1 MSDVN
6 NSIAAA
12 LASLTTALSALAI
25 ETARSRGFASALE
38 DRIAALEARAVNQ
51 DNNAPA
57 GPTTTEILRARQL
70 TTFQRAAE
78 LGAGIDARP
87 VRDGQW

>member
-6 NSIAAA
+6 NSIASA
-12 LASLTTALSALAI
+12 LASLTTALTALAI

-57 GPTTTEILRARQL
+57 GPTTTEILRARNL
-70 TTFQRAAE
+70 TTFERV
-78 LGAGIDARP
+78 ARP

>member
-1 MSDVN
+1 MSNVN
-6 NSIAAA
+6 DSIAAA
-12 LASLTTALSALAI
+12 LASLTTALTALAI

-38 DRIAALEARAVNQ
+38 DRISALEARAVNQ

-78 LGAGIDARP
+78 LGAGIDTRL

>member
-12 LASLTTALSALAI
+12 LASLTTAIATLAS
-25 ETARSRGFASALE
+25 ETARARGFTSALE
-38 DRIAALEARAVNQ
+38 ARIAALEAKAAMPTVIPTVVALERR
-51 DNNAPA
+51 
-57 GPTTTEILRARQL
+57 GPEL
-70 TTFQRAAE
+70 TTFERVS
-78 LGAGIDARP
+78 RP

>member
-12 LASLTTALSALAI
+12 LASLTTALTALAI
-25 ETARSRGFASALE
+25 ETARSRGFAAALE
-38 DRIAALEARAVNQ
+38 DRIAALEAKS
-51 DNNAPA
+51 A
-57 GPTTTEILRARQL
+57 GPTIVPTVVALERRGPEL
-70 TTFQRAAE
+70 TTFERVS
-78 LGAGIDARP
+78 RP

>member
-12 LASLTTALSALAI
+12 LASLTTALTALAI

-57 GPTTTEILRARQL
+57 GPSTTDVLRARNL
-70 TTFQRAAE
+70 TTFERAT
-78 LGAGIDARP
+78 RP

>member
-12 LASLTTALSALAI
+12 LASLTTALTALAI

-38 DRIAALEARAVNQ
+38 DRIKALEAKAATPVIT
-51 DNNAPA
+51 
-57 GPTTTEILRARQL
+57 PTLTVLKGREI
-70 TTFQRAAE
+70 
-78 LGAGIDARP
+78 
-87 VRDGQW
+87 RDGQW

>member
-12 LASLTTALSALAI
+12 LASLTTALTALAI

-38 DRIAALEARAVNQ
+38 DRIAALEAIAVNQ
-51 DNNAPA
+51 MNNAPA
-57 GPTTTEILRARQL
+57 GPSTTDVLRARQL
-70 TTFQRAAE
+70 TTFERAT
-78 LGAGIDARP
+78 RP

>member
-12 LASLTTALSALAI
+12 LASLTTALTALAI

-57 GPTTTEILRARQL
+57 GPSTTDVLRARNL
-70 TTFQRAAE
+70 TTFERINERA
-78 LGAGIDARP
+78 
-87 VRDGQW
+87 

>member
-6 NSIAAA
+6 NSIASA
-12 LASLTTALSALAI
+12 LASLTTALTALAI

-38 DRIAALEARAVNQ
+38 DRIAALEAKA
-51 DNNAPA
+51 AGPA
-57 GPTTTEILRARQL
+57 YVPTTTHLDARGPVL
-70 TTFQRAAE
+70 TTFERAT
-78 LGAGIDARP
+78 RP